1 MVSEAVK
8 KKLPP
13 NAHVIRPMTVSDT
26 EATIRNGVLVEYR
39 DSNGIPRLE
48 IFDRDTGDSIAEYV
62 DDEGP

>member
-1 MVSEAVK
+1 MVSEAAK

-13 NAHVIRPMTVSDT
+13 NAHVIRQMTVSDA
-26 EATIRNGVLVEYR
+26 EAIIRNGVLVEYR